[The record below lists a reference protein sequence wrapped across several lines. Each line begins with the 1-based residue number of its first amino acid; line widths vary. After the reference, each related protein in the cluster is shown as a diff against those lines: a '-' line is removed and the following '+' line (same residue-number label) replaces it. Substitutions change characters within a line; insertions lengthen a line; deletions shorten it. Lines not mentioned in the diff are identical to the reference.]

1 LNSVETHE
9 ANSKAISEWA
19 NVPPFFPKL
28 LVIPIALVL
37 SIHLEG
43 DKVKALFPDPFNK
56 ESNSTPL
63 KIGLFNLSQS
73 PKNSNV
79 DLDQSQFFTTSFVS
93 CEFFFLAISVNEIYF
108 SSF

>member
-1 LNSVETHE
+1 MNSVETQE

-19 NVPPFFPKL
+19 NVPPFFPEQL
-28 LVIPIALVL
+28 IIPIASVF

-43 DKVKALFPDPFNK
+43 DKVKVLLPEAFNK
-56 ESNSTPL
+56 GSNSTPL

-79 DLDQSQFFTTSFVS
+79 DLDLIQFFTTSFGS
-93 CEFFFLAISVNEIYF
+93 
-108 SSF
+108 